1 MHIGANGGRRVTKER
16 ATITAALPFL
26 CLFAGLQCLDRL
38 GQFLNLA
45 TLFPYPIIDMTNLS
59 ASASA

>member
-16 ATITAALPFL
+16 ATIPVALLL
-26 CLFAGLQCLDRL
+26 CLFAGLQQLDRL

>member
-16 ATITAALPFL
+16 ATIPVALLL
-26 CLFAGLQCLDRL
+26 CLFAGLQQLDRL
-38 GQFLNLA
+38 GQLLDLVV
-45 TLFPYPIIDMTNLS
+45 LFAYPIIDMTNLS

>member
-16 ATITAALPFL
+16 ATIMVALL
-26 CLFAGLQCLDRL
+26 LYLFADLQYLDRL
-38 GQFLNLA
+38 RQLLNLA